1 MNIIFFWLGWNHFYL
16 HVQTHLIHIFPFKVD
31 AIPGVNNRTR
41 LKKKIFGNDLKGFW
55 QIASSQLSFVEIV
68 IVGQFVTVFAVA
80 ELAKNVSCYPILSCK
95 RLPENISDYF
105 PRTGRW
111 KVYQTY
117 FTPWIKDWQKVFG
130 IIFGRKKEE
139 DQQIDYSS
147 RIKGA
152 LILNIEN
159 KWMDELETRNNWK
172 LDSTTSS
179 GGAKRET
186 SDITWGF

>member
-1 MNIIFFWLGWNHFYL
+1 MKF
-16 HVQTHLIHIFPFKVD
+16 
-31 AIPGVNNRTR
+31 R
-41 LKKKIFGNDLKGFW
+41 
-55 QIASSQLSFVEIV
+55 
-68 IVGQFVTVFAVA
+68 
-80 ELAKNVSCYPILSCK
+80 
-95 RLPENISDYF
+95 
-105 PRTGRW
+105 
-111 KVYQTY
+111 
-117 FTPWIKDWQKVFG
+117 
-130 IIFGRKKEE
+130 RKKEE

-159 KWMDELETRNNWK
+159 KWIDELETRNNWK